1 MTSTEENVKETQV
14 PEGTETAAAGEAA
27 PAESELTEVDPTPA
41 SEEEAVAMKV
51 IDNSDDNEAENG
63 ADEQPEAKMD
73 PHAAL
78 MQMPVTDQN
87 SALNCLIGF
96 VGVAQRRGVF
106 ALDEA
111 AKAFHCIQMFH
122 PGNQQS

>member
-1 MTSTEENVKETQV
+1 MTSTEENVQGAGA
-14 PEGTETAAAGEAA
+14 PEETETVAAA
-27 PAESELTEVDPTPA
+27 PAESELTEVDPSPA

-51 IDNSDDNEAENG
+51 TDTSDDNECE
-63 ADEQPEAKMD
+63 DESCEQPEAKMD

>member
-1 MTSTEENVKETQV
+1 MASTEEKTSVVGDTTAV
-14 PEGTETAAAGEAA
+14 GETATAK
-27 PAESELTEVDPTPA
+27 SELTEVDPTPA
-41 SEEEAVAMKV
+41 SEEETITMKV
-51 IDNSDDNEAENG
+51 ADNSEDTQGESCEL
-63 ADEQPEAKMD
+63 PEAKVN
-73 PHAAL
+73 PHTAL

-122 PGNQQS
+122 PNNQ

>member
-1 MTSTEENVKETQV
+1 MASTEEKTSAV
-14 PEGTETAAAGEAA
+14 GETAAVGET
-27 PAESELTEVDPTPA
+27 ESCELPEPKVDPHT
-41 SEEEAVAMKV
+41 
-51 IDNSDDNEAENG
+51 
-63 ADEQPEAKMD
+63 
-73 PHAAL
+73 AL

-122 PGNQQS
+122 PNNQ

>member
-1 MTSTEENVKETQV
+1 MDSTEEKTNAVGET
-14 PEGTETAAAGEAA
+14 TTAKG
-27 PAESELTEVDPTPA
+27 ELTEVDPTPA
-41 SEEEAVAMKV
+41 SEEETITMKV
-51 IDNSDDNEAENG
+51 VDNTEGESCEL
-63 ADEQPEAKMD
+63 PEAKVD
-73 PHAAL
+73 PHTAL

-122 PGNQQS
+122 PNNQ

>member
-1 MTSTEENVKETQV
+1 MTSTEENVQQAHTAE
-14 PEGTETAAAGEAA
+14 EAETAATGEIA
-27 PAESELTEVDPTPA
+27 PVEGELTEIDLNPV
-41 SEEEAVAMKV
+41 SEEETVTMKV
-51 IDNSDDNEAENG
+51 IDNSE
-63 ADEQPEAKMD
+63 ADEKPEID

-96 VGVAQRRGVF
+96 VGIAQRRGVF

-111 AKAFHCIQMFH
+111 AKAYHCIQMFH
-122 PGNQQS
+122 PGNQQSE

>member
-1 MTSTEENVKETQV
+1 MTSTEENVQETHA
-14 PEGTETAAAGEAA
+14 PEETETAAAGE
-27 PAESELTEVDPTPA
+27 SELTEVTHTPV
-41 SEEEAVAMKV
+41 SEDEAVAMKV
-51 IDNSDDNEAENG
+51 VDNSDDNEAENE
-63 ADEQPEAKMD
+63 ADEQAERKMD

-122 PGNQQS
+122 PGNQKS

>member
-1 MTSTEENVKETQV
+1 MTSTEENVQETHA
-14 PEGTETAAAGEAA
+14 PEETETAAVAAG
-27 PAESELTEVDPTPA
+27 ESELTEVDPAPMN
-41 SEEEAVAMKV
+41 EEEAVAMKV
-51 IDNSDDNEAENG
+51 VDNSDENENE

-122 PGNQQS
+122 PGNQKS